1 MLGLLGFVMGSAFH
15 IVAQFGGNYLWPFA
29 AVAIELLLPTI
40 VILAVHRADK
50 TVRWTATD
58 ADALMLG
65 GLLTYGWLGF
75 LLTARL
81 HGASTIPG
89 QFVPLIIVLAVV
101 YFGIVRRKLPSG
113 AALP

>member
-1 MLGLLGFVMGSAFH
+1 M
-15 IVAQFGGNYLWPFA
+15 
-29 AVAIELLLPTI
+29 
-40 VILAVHRADK
+40 HRADK
-50 TVRWTATD
+50 AVRWTATD

-89 QFVPLIIVLAVV
+89 QFVPLMIVLAVV

-113 AALP
+113 AGATRNPQSREPTIALKSGVCLPEITGKMGQSPYASSRCL